1 MTNASEG
8 NDPSIIDVSD
18 KGINVMDESG
28 VSGMIPFHV
37 TLKTGKQMPFTA
49 LGKRNLEFRRHE
61 ATKGGWTM
69 DECSKGGCTHG

>member
-8 NDPSIIDVSD
+8 SDPSTIDVSD

-49 LGKRNLEFRRHE
+49 L
-61 ATKGGWTM
+61 
-69 DECSKGGCTHG
+69 